1 MPRKK
6 KTAPAASP
14 VRIVDPPEP
23 EDDVEPTPEPEAEP
37 ASPARAISPDLDMAS
52 IYDRITSLKGVEENI
67 TDVRRVLG
75 DLETEFATVKADY
88 SKRVKTVKAVLD
100 DNIAALERLTH
111 SEVFDRARGQVYLVH
126 NSQVRAAEDLIRTIA
141 ETDDEDERADWIA
154 QLDRLAKTTR
164 ALELDDSQEALP
176 FAAEG

>member
-1 MPRKK
+1 MARKATKK
-6 KTAPAASP
+6 KTIAIVAP
-14 VRIVDPPEP
+14 VQVVEEP
-23 EDDVEPTPEPEAEP
+23 EEDESPTPTQEE
-37 ASPARAISPDLDMAS
+37 PARAISPDLDMTT

-75 DLETEFATVKADY
+75 DLETEFATVKTDY
-88 SKRVKTVKAVLD
+88 SKRIKTVKAVLD

-111 SEVFDRARGQVYLVH
+111 TEVFDRVRGQVYLVH
-126 NSQVRAAEDLIRTIA
+126 DSKVAAAEDLIRTIT

-154 QLDRLAKTTR
+154 QLDLLAKTTR
-164 ALELDDSQEALP
+164 ALDLDDSQEALP